1 MAIYPRL
8 RFGIGNNFHQGMQA
22 SFVLSKWKPDEIPVV
37 KLKIEKCIDIIESF
51 AAIGIDKTMT
61 FANSISVNP

>member
-1 MAIYPRL
+1 
-8 RFGIGNNFHQGMQA
+8 MQA